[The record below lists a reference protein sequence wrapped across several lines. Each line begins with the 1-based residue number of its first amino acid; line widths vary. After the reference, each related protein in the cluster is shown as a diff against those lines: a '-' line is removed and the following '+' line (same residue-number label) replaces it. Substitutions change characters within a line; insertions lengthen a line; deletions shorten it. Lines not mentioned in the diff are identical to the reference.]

1 MSVGGCDDEGVV
13 ATQGAEC
20 VTTAPTPSVSAVGR
34 DDGGVVATQGTECVT
49 TAPTPSV
56 SVGGCDDEGVVAT
69 QFPGRRLDGVAKYQG
84 NHVPHWTKGGAI
96 YHISFRLADS
106 VPVAKRQEWEE
117 CRKQFAEK
125 KRTGMVLTDDEIR
138 QMKYL
143 YSANVEAYLDSG
155 YGACILRNDGAFAVV
170 RETLLHDN
178 GTRYRIHAFGVMPN
192 HVHVIVEFF
201 DSTMMAK
208 VLQQWKS
215 VSAHRLNRILHRKG
229 DVWQIDSYNHII
241 RTAEEY
247 AYQMNYVYVKNAVVG
262 AWRRGCVVGCDN
274 EGVVATQLL

>member
-1 MSVGGCDDEGVV
+1 MK
-13 ATQGAEC
+13 T
-20 VTTAPTPSVSAVGR
+20 GR
-34 DDGGVVATQGTECVT
+34 VCVT

-262 AWRRGCVVGCDN
+262 AWRRGCVVGCDDEGVVATQGTECVTTAPTPSGYEALCDD